1 MSFEND
7 KKNTR
12 IENIM
17 CLGTVLA
24 ARSSQI
30 VEFCFSK
37 VKLTSFKKR
46 KKCVMLLQ
54 KTVHIFKENRKV
66 CYVLLWKKL
75 HKIAIAT
82 MHILFYTAKKK
93 QIPKR
98 RNANLLIIHGRTT
111 PEVFTTRC
119 ANDHVSLKSKQQNV
133 VSRVS
138 CYYKCAVFKT

>member
-7 KKNTR
+7 KKSTR
-12 IENIM
+12 IENIL

-24 ARSSQI
+24 ARSSQV

-66 CYVLLWKKL
+66 CYVL
-75 HKIAIAT
+75 IAIAT

-93 QIPKR
+93 QILKR
-98 RNANLLIIHGRTT
+98 RNANLLFIHGRTK
-111 PEVFTTRC
+111 PEVLTTKC
-119 ANDHVSLKSKQQNV
+119 ANDHVSLKSKHQNV
-133 VSRVS
+133 VSRVPY
-138 CYYKCAVFKT
+138 YYKCTVFKT